1 MFLRFVKIQLDLV
14 TVIKIYTWLIYLYQL
29 YDGYRFMDLI
39 IFEWEWWRKV
49 HTKKNHLTRINR
61 SLPCYSD
68 YRVGN
73 CPVTGFEIF
82 QSAVK
87 KDYAQKI
94 CKQQDANI
102 IQCCC
107 FPSLSLR
114 QCTNGV
120 FSILSSGRSAFCY
133 YFRLIPS
140 SIQMDSP
147 WTMDN
152 TLAMKFHTI
161 RAGGSKQ
168 TFQRPTKRRK

>member
-114 QCTNGV
+114 QWYKWGV
-120 FSILSSGRSAFCY
+120 FHFVLGTVCILLLLSFNPFFDIDGFA
-133 YFRLIPS
+133 L
-140 SIQMDSP
+140 D
-147 WTMDN
+147 D
-152 TLAMKFHTI
+152 
-161 RAGGSKQ
+161 G
-168 TFQRPTKRRK
+168 